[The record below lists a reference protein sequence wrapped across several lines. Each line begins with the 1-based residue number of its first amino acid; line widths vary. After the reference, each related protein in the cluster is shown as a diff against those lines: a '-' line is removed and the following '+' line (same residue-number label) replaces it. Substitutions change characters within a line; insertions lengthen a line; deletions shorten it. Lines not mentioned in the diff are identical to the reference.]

1 MAEAPS
7 EVGKKVLPDS
17 DVKPIF
23 GEYQNAFLKA
33 AWIAKE
39 VVPNRL
45 EAMSTA
51 SVVANHRRNFL
62 PVPLHTLAL
71 TGTLPVDIYLGQDKD
86 AAPVLFRR
94 RHIDIAGDELSTL
107 LESGIETVYVPCD
120 QTDDY
125 QKHLQNNL
133 TSIIANHD
141 LPLTQR
147 LQFLGDTGRTMLRE
161 VFQSDQLDE
170 TVKQVGELSS
180 FMTSIIS
187 ENEVVVAELF
197 DVLRH
202 DYHTYTHVYNVA
214 SYCLLLAKGLGVSDE
229 KELRDISMGG
239 LLHDLGKLRIPLH
252 ILNKKE
258 RLTDTEWAIIQRH
271 PTDGFI
277 ELAVREDLTEAQ
289 LMMVY
294 QHHEK
299 LDGSG
304 YPVGIGGD
312 EIDFYAKVCA
322 VVDIFEALTSNRPYR
337 NPATKGEALDILE
350 GLTPNKLDQE
360 MVQCWKALT
369 NQ

>member
-1 MAEAPS
+1 
-7 EVGKKVLPDS
+7 
-17 DVKPIF
+17 
-23 GEYQNAFLKA
+23 
-33 AWIAKE
+33 
-39 VVPNRL
+39 
-45 EAMSTA
+45 MSTA
-51 SVVANHRRNFL
+51 TDVASQRRNFL
-62 PVPLHTLAL
+62 PVPLHTLCL
-71 TGTLPVDIYLGQDKD
+71 TGTLPVDIYLGQEKES
-86 AAPVLFRR
+86 APVLFRR

-107 LESGIETVYVPCD
+107 LESGIETVYVPRE
-120 QTDDY
+120 QAEDY
-125 QKHLQNNL
+125 QNHLQNNVV
-133 TSIIANHD
+133 SIIANHD
-141 LPLTQR
+141 LPLTDR
-147 LQFLGDTGRTMLRE
+147 LQFLGDTGRSMLRE
-161 VFQSDQLDE
+161 VFQGGQLDE
-170 TVKQVGELSS
+170 TIKQVGELSTYMS
-180 FMTSIIS
+180 TIIS
-187 ENEVVVAELF
+187 ENEVVVSELF

-214 SYCLLLAKGLGVSDE
+214 SYSLLLAKGLGVSDE

-239 LLHDLGKLRIPLH
+239 LLHDLGKLRIPLR

-277 ELAVREDLTEAQ
+277 DLAVRDDMTEAQ

-304 YPVGIGGD
+304 YPVGIGGN
-312 EIDFYAKVCA
+312 ELHFYAKVCA

-337 NPATKGEALDILE
+337 NPATKNEAMEILE

-369 NQ
+369 IQ

>member
-1 MAEAPS
+1 
-7 EVGKKVLPDS
+7 
-17 DVKPIF
+17 
-23 GEYQNAFLKA
+23 
-33 AWIAKE
+33 
-39 VVPNRL
+39 
-45 EAMSTA
+45 MSTA
-51 SVVANHRRNFL
+51 TDVANQRRNFL
-62 PVPLHTLAL
+62 PVPLHTLCL
-71 TGTLPVDIYLGQDKD
+71 TGTLPVDIYLGQEKES
-86 AAPVLFRR
+86 APVLFRR

-107 LESGIETVYVPCD
+107 LESGIETVYVPRE
-120 QTDDY
+120 QAEDY
-125 QKHLQNNL
+125 QNHLQNNVV
-133 TSIIANHD
+133 SIIANHD
-141 LPLTQR
+141 LPLTDR
-147 LQFLGDTGRTMLRE
+147 LQFLGDTGRSMLRE
-161 VFQSDQLDE
+161 VFQGGQLDE
-170 TVKQVGELSS
+170 TIKQVGELSTYMS
-180 FMTSIIS
+180 TIIS
-187 ENEVVVAELF
+187 ENEVVVSELF

-214 SYCLLLAKGLGVSDE
+214 SYSLLLAKGLGVSDE

-239 LLHDLGKLRIPLH
+239 LLHDLGKLRIPLR

-277 ELAVREDLTEAQ
+277 DLAVRDDMTEAQ

-304 YPVGIGGD
+304 YPVGIGGN
-312 EIDFYAKVCA
+312 ELHFYAKVCA

-337 NPATKGEALDILE
+337 NPATKNEAMEILE

-369 NQ
+369 IQ